1 MGVNQTAVS
10 VRRLAAGVLVG
21 GAIAG
26 GLAACG
32 DDDSDDGATEETT
45 ASAEEVTLTATEYE
59 FDLSATP
66 AADTKTVEFVN
77 DGKEFHVLVFAKINE
92 GFTLDEAIEL
102 EGEKG
107 SAETVGESQA
117 EPGTTQTVKITQPL
131 EAGSYAMLCPLQTKE
146 GEPHYEL
153 GQLQEFQIE

>member
-1 MGVNQTAVS
+1 MSVNQTAVS
-10 VRRLAAGVLVG
+10 VRRLAVGALVG
-21 GAIAG
+21 AAIAA

-32 DDDSDDGATEETT
+32 DDDSDDGETEETT
-45 ASAEEVTLTATEYE
+45 ASTEEVTLTATEYE

-66 AADTKTVEFVN
+66 GTDTKTVQFQN
-77 DGKEFHVLVFAKINE
+77 DGEEPHVLVFAKINE

-117 EPGTTQTVKITQPL
+117 EPGTTQTVKINQPL
-131 EAGSYAMLCPLQTKE
+131 EPGSYAMLCPLQTKQ